1 MVFVYPKTVSTFTGD
16 REIALASGYVE
27 IDNETYA
34 YLVETKKKWENG
46 EIVDDPT
53 YAERM
58 VIKKREQAVNEKKDR
73 IAELRSALASLDY
86 HTMKHVDGAMTDE
99 EYEPIKQQK
108 IAYREEINALEAQI
122 QETVEAE

>member
-1 MVFVYPKTVSTFTGD
+1 MIFVYPNTVSTFTGNRD
-16 REIALASGYVE
+16 IALSSGYIE
-27 IDNETYA
+27 IDKETYA
-34 YLVETKKKWENG
+34 DLIETKKKWENG

-58 VIKKREQAVNEKKDR
+58 VLNKRKLEVNEKKDR

-86 HTMKHVDGAMTDE
+86 HTLKHVDGQMTDE

-108 IAYREEINALEAQI
+108 IAYREEINALEAEI
-122 QETVEAE
+122 QEMII